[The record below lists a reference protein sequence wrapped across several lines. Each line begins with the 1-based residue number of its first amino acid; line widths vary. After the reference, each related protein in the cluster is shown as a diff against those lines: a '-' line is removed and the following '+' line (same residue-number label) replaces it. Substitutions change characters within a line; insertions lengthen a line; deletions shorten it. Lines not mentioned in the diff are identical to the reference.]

1 MTINEVTENN
11 FFKVVALLKQNNLPT
26 EDISEVTKL
35 FSVLDNDRVIATI
48 GIELYSK
55 IGLLRSFAVDEEYRS
70 NGIGKQLVTFIEDF
84 ARQNRMQEM
93 VLLTTTASDYFA
105 KRNYQTI
112 DRENIPLE
120 IKNSSE
126 FKSTC
131 PSSAIV
137 MKKFLDTSSTSARL

>member
-1 MTINEVTENN
+1 MPLFKFFIMTINEVTQNN
-11 FFKVVALLKQNNLPT
+11 LLNVVALLKQNNLPT

-131 PSSAIV
+131 PSILPAGRI
-137 MKKFLDTSSTSARL
+137 